1 MGGGG
6 SKATSE
12 TVIENTLVNENVFKA
27 LNSSRNMTNSS
38 VLVNQLMEISNF
50 KANSCVPSIKQNAT
64 IDVKVLAEFEQTD
77 ATDLSTMIAN
87 NLDQAVKEN
96 SSSESG
102 FGDVMSGGSETDAY
116 TEIKT
121 NVTNRMETEIT
132 NEMIN
137 EIRTEIV
144 ANQTLRIDNVVFDP
158 LGFGFLYDLGFPP
171 TAQMMQIAS
180 ETKCP
185 IDQDLTIKFV
195 SEQIGK
201 KVSQII
207 QETVQEADLSTDLE
221 KTTESKTEGA
231 GEAVADAAEGIGAA
245 AADVVDSAGDAAADV
260 VDSAGDAAA
269 GVLTAGMIPFAVGSG
284 ASVIIMMMMMMMMS
298 KKGGGM
304 DPAMIALLAR
314 K

>member
-6 SKATSE
+6 SKAKSE
-12 TVIENTLVNENVFKA
+12 TVIENTMVNENVFKA
-27 LNSSRNMTNSS
+27 INSSRNMTNSS
-38 VLVNQLMEISNF
+38 VIANQVMDL
-50 KANSCVPSIKQNAT
+50 KGVQALSCKMPINQTAS
-64 IDVKVLAEFEQTD
+64 IDVKVLAEFEQAD

-121 NVTNRMETEIT
+121 NVTNRMNTEIT

-144 ANQTLRIDNVVFDP
+144 ANQTMKIENLVQDP
-158 LGFGFLYDLGFPP
+158 LGFTVMKELGFPI
-171 TAQMMQIAS
+171 TLDMMRLAS
-180 ETKCP
+180 QTECP
-185 IDQDLTIKFV
+185 IDQNLTIKFV

-221 KTTESKTEGA
+221 KTTESKTQGA
-231 GEAVADAAEGIGAA
+231 GEAVADAAEGIGAGVANAAEGLGDGA
-245 AADVVDSAGDAAADV
+245 AAV

-284 ASVIIMMMMMMMMS
+284 ASVIISMMMMMMMS

-304 DPAMIALLAR
+304 DPAMLALLAR

>member
-12 TVIENTLVNENVFKA
+12 TVIDSTVVNENVFKA

-38 VLVNQLMEISNF
+38 VIVNQLMEISNF
-50 KANSCVPSIKQNAT
+50 KAMSCVPSIKQSAT
-64 IDVKVLAEFEQTD
+64 IDVKVLAEFEQSD
-77 ATDLSTMIAN
+77 AADLSSMIAT

-102 FGDVMSGGSETDAY
+102 FGDVMSGGSETDSY

-121 NVTNRMETEIT
+121 NVENRMSTELT
-132 NEMIN
+132 NEVIN

-144 ANQTLRIDNVVFDP
+144 ANQTLRIENTVFDP
-158 LGFGFLYDLGFPP
+158 LFFELNAKWGYPLTLEERRL
-171 TAQMMQIAS
+171 AS
-180 ETKCP
+180 QTVCP
-185 IDQDLTIKFV
+185 IDQDLAIRFV

-201 KVSQII
+201 KVSTII
-207 QETVQEADLSTDLE
+207 QEVVQQADLSTDFE

-231 GEAVADAAEGIGAA
+231 GEAVADAAEGIGAGVATA
-245 AADVVDSAGDAAADV
+245 AEGIGDGAATV

-304 DPAMIALLAR
+304 DPAMLALLAR